1 MHDSDSFLNDFFESI
16 FFNSNNSY
24 SYFSF
29 LSRIIYENGLMNRR
43 LMKVESTLDTYIP
56 FLIDNLIKC
65 TTNYSDT
72 YTI

>member
-1 MHDSDSFLNDFFESI
+1 
-16 FFNSNNSY
+16 
-24 SYFSF
+24 
-29 LSRIIYENGLMNRR
+29 
-43 LMKVESTLDTYIP
+43 MKVESTLDTYIP